1 MSISRG
7 YLVVIFLHC
16 LTQLKGMIRETL
28 KIYMNDSDIEFAA
41 EDELVISTNMIIKEE
56 IGDQS
61 TSVSVP
67 EASIYICLLETGMK
81 PIL

>member
-7 YLVVIFLHC
+7 YLVVIFLHW

-28 KIYMNDSDIEFAA
+28 KIYMNDSDTESAA
-41 EDELVISTNMIIKEE
+41 EDESVISTNMITKEE

>member
-7 YLVVIFLHC
+7 YLVGIFLHC

-28 KIYMNDSDIEFAA
+28 KIYMNDSDTESAA
-41 EDELVISTNMIIKEE
+41 EDESVISTNMITKEE

-67 EASIYICLLETGMK
+67 EASIYICLLETRMK

>member
-28 KIYMNDSDIEFAA
+28 KIYMNDSDTESAA
-41 EDELVISTNMIIKEE
+41 EDESVISTNMITKEE

-67 EASIYICLLETGMK
+67 EASIYICLLETRMK